1 MAGNHGVFDV
11 GQLGIDDVKVGPAYA
26 ACAHLD
32 ANLPIAGNGI
42 HALLHLQKRARR
54 RQYHRTHARFS
65 NQPVARQEHFR
76 FPVYQASQPSFDLNQ
91 GQSLQTWWGIGEPG
105 RLGQIQLGGST
116 MTLKSLI
123 PVGSE
128 RGVTR
133 ATSNPFSALQQEIDR
148 LFEGFSRGFTGFA
161 GFPSRELMPSMD
173 LSETDKEIEISAE
186 LPGLEEKDIQLNVSD
201 NVLTI
206 RGEKKNEREET
217 KKDYHLIERSY
228 GSFTRSVQLPDGVN
242 ADNIKAVMSKGVLK
256 VTVPKPAPAQTK
268 KIDIKAAA

>member
-1 MAGNHGVFDV
+1 
-11 GQLGIDDVKVGPAYA
+11 
-26 ACAHLD
+26 
-32 ANLPIAGNGI
+32 
-42 HALLHLQKRARR
+42 
-54 RQYHRTHARFS
+54 
-65 NQPVARQEHFR
+65 
-76 FPVYQASQPSFDLNQ
+76 
-91 GQSLQTWWGIGEPG
+91 
-105 RLGQIQLGGST
+105 

-133 ATSNPFSALQQEIDR
+133 AASNPFSALQQEIDR

-173 LSETDKEIEISAE
+173 LSETDNEIEITAE
-186 LPGLEEKDIQLNVSD
+186 LPGLEEKDIQLNIAD

-217 KKDYHLIERSY
+217 KKDYHLVERSY